1 MDYETERRSMVS
13 GQLISRGIMDE
24 RVLGAMEKVERHLF
38 VEENLQNRA
47 YKDCALPIG
56 AGQTISQPYMVAL
69 MTELLALKGNEKV
82 LEIGTGSGYQAAVLS
97 LLAAEV
103 YTVERIESVASRAGE
118 VLQRLDYKNVHVIVG
133 DGSIGLSEQS
143 PFDGIIVTAG
153 APEVPQSYIQQLNIN
168 GRLVIPAGNRDSQI
182 LYCIKRT
189 ESGIDKSVSTGC
201 IFVPLIGEEGWEQ
214 E

>member
-189 ESGIDKSVSTGC
+189 ESGIDKSVSKFIDTVTF
-201 IFVPLIGEEGWEQ
+201 FV
-214 E
+214 